1 MDKTLERHC
10 LEGCFTFHAIL
21 FPIESE
27 IQAGWKLV
35 SARIC
40 ANIDPCPLLSQ
51 AADSSRNLFESPAT
65 VFPSLMTTMRPGAP
79 SSSLSPGGALTTASG
94 TTFRDGDGDGA
105 SSFAAVEKEVE
116 LPDVACSSAPS
127 PSSEEFCGATIHL

>member
-94 TTFRDGDGDGA
+94 TTFRGDGDGA
-105 SSFAAVEKEVE
+105 SFAVEKEVE
-116 LPDVACSSAPS
+116 LPEVACSSAPS
-127 PSSEEFCGATIHL
+127 SSGEFCVATIHL

>member
-65 VFPSLMTTMRPGAP
+65 VFPSVPDDDHAT
-79 SSSLSPGGALTTASG
+79 GGA
-94 TTFRDGDGDGA
+94 
-105 SSFAAVEKEVE
+105 VVE
-116 LPDVACSSAPS
+116 LEPGRRPHHRVRHHFPRWRRRRRLVVRGGGEGGRAA
-127 PSSEEFCGATIHL
+127 